1 MYKFFKKH
9 IICTLATASMMFA
22 SCGEVE
28 IPLCNSETHPHLAQV
43 DVQTEWSISE
53 EAFNHEKPDSMFIL
67 AYRVIDTWKCGYVS
81 TTKPDE
87 NNGRYVFNNPVEEN
101 NTGNETENE
110 TPADNEE
117 NTTTEESSKAQ
128 PLMLK
133 RGDYRFVSLN
143 YSDNDNTFE
152 YIGLKE
158 SEVEEAIKNKEV
170 LIKYKSYKLNDENI
184 DRFGNDWTDFNPY
197 SEYVQSNVK
206 SIYFDYSDIQEIMP
220 GEDNTLLLRP
230 RSVTQDIEIRF
241 EVEREEVVVEK
252 IMGEI
257 SGIAQSLNLLT
268 HEADPSKTF
277 KMLMMCEETENSGGE
292 GSMNGKNTY
301 SAKFS
306 VTALTRN
313 ERPTHI
319 TGAGIMQLA
328 IYTYTTDS
336 NNNRKE
342 KVLNVGINLYNTID
356 KYGRIIYGHGAPIV
370 LDIESILT
378 INRNKVLEMTE
389 EGSNLDKW
397 IIYDDIDIDL

>member
-1 MYKFFKKH
+1 MYKFLKKH
-9 IICTLATASMMFA
+9 IICTLATASMLFA
-22 SCGEVE
+22 GCGEVE
-28 IPLCNSETHPHLAQV
+28 IPLCDVETHPHLAHV
-43 DVQTEWSISE
+43 DIQTEWSISE
-53 EAFNHEKPDSMFIL
+53 EAFNHEKPDSMFVL

-81 TTKPDE
+81 TTKTE
-87 NNGRYVFNNPVEEN
+87 GNEGRYVFNNPADNVETKEVTAESDENTATEEN
-101 NTGNETENE
+101 VN
-110 TPADNEE
+110 
-117 NTTTEESSKAQ
+117 AQ
-128 PLMLK
+128 PFMLK

-143 YSDNDNTFE
+143 YAENDNTFE
-152 YIGLKE
+152 YIGLKVDD
-158 SEVEEAIKNKEV
+158 VEEAIKNKEV
-170 LIKYKSYKLNDENI
+170 LIKYKSYKLNDEKI

-206 SIYFDYSDIQEIMP
+206 SIYFDYSDIQEIIP
-220 GEDNTLLLRP
+220 GKENTLSLRP

-241 EVEREEVVVEK
+241 KIEREDVVIEK

-257 SGIAQSLNLLT
+257 SGIAQSLNILT
-268 HEADPSKTF
+268 NEADPSKTF
-277 KMLMMCEETENSGGE
+277 KMLTMCEEVDNSGGV
-292 GSMNGKNTY
+292 GSFNGKNTY
-301 SAKFS
+301 STKFS

-328 IYTYTTDS
+328 IYTYTTDE

-356 KYGRIIYGHGAPIV
+356 KYGRIIYGQGVPVV

-389 EGSNLDKW
+389 EDSNLDKW